1 MFFNAKKDE
10 TGAVVLFKHNC
21 TYHGLDVHLSKK
33 ALTALKVVLD
43 ANAKNVSP
51 EINERDQHTLWRR
64 GMVRVTPDG
73 EVLATQIG
81 LLTAALAEAGGL
93 IVVGRSTTK
102 EKA

>member
-10 TGAVVLFKHNC
+10 TGAVSLFRHNC

-33 ALTALKVVLD
+33 ALASLKIVLAANTKSITAVITD
-43 ANAKNVSP
+43 
-51 EINERDQHTLWRR
+51 RDLYTLSRR
-64 GMVRVTPDG
+64 GMVRVTQDG

-93 IVVGRSTTK
+93 IVVGRNTTE